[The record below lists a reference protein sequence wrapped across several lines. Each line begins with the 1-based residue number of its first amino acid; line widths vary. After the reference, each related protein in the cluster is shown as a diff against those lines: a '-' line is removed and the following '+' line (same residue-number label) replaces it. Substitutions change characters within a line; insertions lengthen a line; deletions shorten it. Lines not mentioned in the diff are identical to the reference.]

1 MKIKQVE
8 IEKLIPYVNNSRTH
22 DDAQV
27 AQIAASI
34 KEFGW
39 TNPILTDGDN
49 GIIAGHGRLMAARK
63 LGMTTVPVIELEGM
77 TEAQKKA
84 YVIADN
90 KLALNAGWDLE
101 VLKLELDAL
110 ADDGFDVELT
120 GFSLDEL
127 NALNPEVVNE
137 GLTDEDAV
145 PDVPD
150 EPVTK
155 LGDIYQLGNHRL
167 MCGDSTSIDA
177 IEKLMDGQK
186 ADMVFTDPP
195 YGMFLDTNYDGMFAK
210 DKTHRKTGVRFD
222 NVKGDHED
230 FNPDFINTIFV
241 AFDYCKEVFLWGAD
255 YYVDLIP
262 NRNSGSW
269 VVWDKRCDEKM
280 DKVVGNT
287 FELCWSKAKHKRMVA
302 RIIWSGHHGMQKDDA
317 KKRVHPTQKPVELI
331 KWFFDYYSM
340 QDKKLVADLFGG
352 SGSTLIACEKT
363 NRSCFIMEFEPH
375 YCDVI
380 VKRWE
385 NFTGKDAIH
394 IESGKKFKELSEL

>member
-110 ADDGFDVELT
+110 ADDGFNVELT

-127 NALNPEVVNE
+127 NDLSY
-137 GLTDEDAV
+137 GDES
-145 PDVPD
+145 DVLDDMPNLASGDKEPFQQKTFTLHD
-150 EPVTK
+150 E
-155 LGDIYQLGNHRL
+155 QA
-167 MCGDSTSIDA
+167 SIVDDA
-177 IEKLMDGQK
+177 IMK
-186 ADMVFTDPP
+186 ARTNPLV
-195 YGMFLDTNYDGMFAK
+195 DTGLNENSNGNAL
-210 DKTHRKTGVRFD
+210 
-222 NVKGDHED
+222 
-230 FNPDFINTIFV
+230 
-241 AFDYCKEVFLWGAD
+241 A
-255 YYVDLIP
+255 LI
-262 NRNSGSW
+262 
-269 VVWDKRCDEKM
+269 
-280 DKVVGNT
+280 
-287 FELCWSKAKHKRMVA
+287 
-302 RIIWSGHHGMQKDDA
+302 
-317 KKRVHPTQKPVELI
+317 
-331 KWFFDYYSM
+331 
-340 QDKKLVADLFGG
+340 
-352 SGSTLIACEKT
+352 CEQWLKS
-363 NRSCFIMEFEPH
+363 N
-375 YCDVI
+375 
-380 VKRWE
+380 
-385 NFTGKDAIH
+385 G
-394 IESGKKFKELSEL
+394 